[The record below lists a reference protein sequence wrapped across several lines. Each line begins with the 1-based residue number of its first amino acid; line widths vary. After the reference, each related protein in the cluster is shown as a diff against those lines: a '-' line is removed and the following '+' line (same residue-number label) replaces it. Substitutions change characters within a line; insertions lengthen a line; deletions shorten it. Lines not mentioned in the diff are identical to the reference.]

1 MAVQPQ
7 PGVTAPASRPSV
19 GAAIAGVG
27 RAVPPA
33 VVSNAS
39 IAERLGVDE
48 DWIASRTG
56 TRQRHVLADGERLS
70 DLCVDAARS
79 ALAAAEVVPA
89 DLDLVVI
96 ATTSPDEMSP
106 HTSAWVAGELGAPQ
120 AGTMDIS
127 AACTGFLAALSVGVS
142 TIESGRARNVVV
154 LGADGLSRYLDPTD
168 RGTAMLFGDG
178 AGAMVLTATDGSSH
192 VGPIHL
198 HNDRSGA
205 HLIRLGHDDHTIRM
219 DGRAVYRHAVDE
231 MADVTLEA
239 IASAGVTLPDVDL
252 FVYHQANGRILDA
265 VGRRLDLDADKVVN
279 VIPRFANT
287 SAATLPMAL
296 SVAHEDGRLR
306 PGATVVL
313 AAFGAGLVWG
323 GTVLRWPR

>member
-1 MAVQPQ
+1 MAVEAHPDM
-7 PGVTAPASRPSV
+7 TTSASRPPG
-19 GAAIAGVG
+19 GAAIVG
-27 RAVPPA
+27 IGHAVPPT
-33 VVSNAS
+33 VVANAA
-39 IAERLGVDE
+39 IAQRLGVDE

-56 TRQRHVLADGERLS
+56 TSERHVLAPGERLA
-70 DLCVDAARS
+70 DVATAAAAQ
-79 ALAAAEVVPA
+79 ALAAADVAPTE
-89 DLDLVVI
+89 LDLVVI

-106 HTSAWVAGELGAPQ
+106 HTSAWVAGELGSPQ

-142 TIESGRARNVVV
+142 AIESGRARHAVIV
-154 LGADGLSRYLDPTD
+154 GADGLSRYLDPTD

-178 AGAMVLTATDGSSH
+178 AGAMVLSAVDGASH

-198 HNDRSGA
+198 HNDREGA
-205 HLIRLGHDDHTIRM
+205 HLIRLGHDDHQIRM

-231 MADVTLEA
+231 MAEVTLEA
-239 IASAGVTLPDVDL
+239 VASAGVTLPDVDL

-265 VGRRLDLDADKVVN
+265 VGRRLDLDPDKVVN

-296 SVAHEDGRLR
+296 SVAHEEGRLV

-323 GTVLRWPR
+323 GTVVRWPG